1 VVRGNR
7 VLHVEHVWTTAVII
21 DIPHTG
27 GRIWAALAAVAECT
41 EFFNGVDQVFSTFR
55 PDSLA
60 TRYRNGLTRPSDLTA
75 EFREVIDG
83 CRVARAASAGAFD
96 PWAMPGGFDPL
107 GYVKGWAAGR
117 ASALIKAAGFPDHL
131 VDAGGDVVAAGDQE
145 LPGSGWRVGVLNPHD
160 RASVVQ
166 VARLRD
172 TAMATSGH
180 YERGQHVID
189 PSTGRP
195 ATGTDSA
202 TVVGPDP
209 GLADALASA
218 ALVSGRDTANWFG
231 GLGPD
236 WSLLLVQGQQV
247 LTLGAA
253 FPIPPSGTHP

>member
-1 VVRGNR
+1 VHGDR
-7 VLHVEHVWTTAVII
+7 VLHVEHVWTTAIII
-21 DIPHTG
+21 DLPHAG
-27 GRIWAALAAVAECT
+27 GRNEAALAAIGDCT
-41 EFFNGVDQVFSTFR
+41 SFFSHVDQVFSTFR

-60 TRYRNGLTRPSDLTA
+60 TLYRNGLTRPGELTA
-75 EFREVIDG
+75 EFQEVLEG
-83 CRVARAASAGAFD
+83 CRTARAASAGAFD

-107 GYVKGWAAGR
+107 GYVKGWAAGQ
-117 ASALIKAAGFPDHL
+117 ASRLLGERGFPDHL

-145 LPGSGWRVGVLNPHD
+145 GPGSGWRVGVLNPHD

-166 VARLRD
+166 VAHLHGM
-172 TAMATSGH
+172 AMATSGQ

-218 ALVSGRDTANWFG
+218 ALVSGRASANWFG

-236 WSLLLVQGQQV
+236 WSLLLVVGQEV
-247 LTLGAA
+247 LTMGPA
-253 FPIPPSGTHP
+253 FPTTQLGSAR